1 MNPSLDRR
9 HFLRAA
15 GACIAL
21 PLLESF
27 PLRASE
33 SGVSKADS
41 RTAVDPQAK
50 AKALVCVGAYLGL
63 HAPAIYPKGIGRDY
77 ELTPLLKPLS
87 QLRDDFTLL
96 SGLDHR
102 APGGHGNWPNFL
114 CGKRIK
120 AVTLDQQVAKKI
132 GGSTR
137 FASLVLAAGQ
147 NANNTVAMSYGEG
160 GVALPSIER
169 PSVLYKKMFASDAD
183 RQRTEY
189 LLKSGHSAL
198 DRVLDEARAI
208 QKRASSADRAKLDE
222 YFTSVREVEIRMGR
236 QLEHLHDAVTVP
248 DYTIPEADPVA
259 LNQMLEC
266 EAVMLDL
273 MAIALQTDSSRVLS
287 LRLPGESQVFS
298 IDGQM
303 LKFSYHSMSHH
314 GNDPDKVGELVKV
327 DTQHMRL
334 FARFL
339 EQLKTKTDAQG
350 RALLDSTIV
359 MWGSGMGDASRHS
372 NTDIPTIV
380 AGGGLKHGRH
390 LAFAKPEPGQ
400 NETLLGDL
408 FITLQRQ
415 LGIACDRFC
424 EARQGIQELQ
434 A

>member
-1 MNPSLDRR
+1 MRSRR
-9 HFLRAA
+9 HFLRNASTL
-15 GACIAL
+15 IAL
-21 PLLESF
+21 PMLESF
-27 PLRASE
+27 SSRGLAE
-33 SGVSKADS
+33 SAAARVSA
-41 RTAVDPQAK
+41 TAPAK
-50 AKALVCVGAYLGL
+50 RLVCVGAYLGL
-63 HAPAIYPKGIGRDY
+63 HAPAIYPKGTGRDY
-77 ELTPLLKPLS
+77 ELTPLLTPLAH
-87 QLRDDFTLL
+87 LRDDFTLL

-102 APGGHGNWPNFL
+102 AAGGHENWPNFL
-114 CGKRIK
+114 CGKKVK
-120 AVTLDQQVAKKI
+120 AVTLDQQVAAKI
-132 GGSTR
+132 GGMTR
-137 FASLVLAAGQ
+137 FSSLVLAAAQ
-147 NANNTVAMSYGEG
+147 NEQGGPAMSYGEG
-160 GVALPSIER
+160 GVALPSISR

-189 LLKSGHSAL
+189 LLRSGHSAL
-198 DRVLDEARAI
+198 DRVLDEAQAM
-208 QKRASSADRAKLDE
+208 QKRVSNADRAKLDE
-222 YFTSVREVEIRMGR
+222 YFTSVREVETRMGR
-236 QLEHLHDAVTVP
+236 QLEHLHDTVPVP
-248 DYTIPEADPVA
+248 DYQMPEADPVA

-287 LRLPGESQVFS
+287 LRLPGESQVFT

-314 GNDPDKVGELVKV
+314 GNDPDKVAELVKV

-339 EQLKTKTDAQG
+339 EQLKTKTDAEG

-372 NTDIPTIV
+372 NTDIPTLV
-380 AGGGLKHGRH
+380 AGGGLKNGRH
-390 LAFAKPEPGQ
+390 LSFAKPEPGQ
-400 NETLLGDL
+400 KEILLGDL

-424 EARQGIQELQ
+424 EARQGIEELQ